1 MRIAMDWGLVARTHT
16 APLMATGT
24 GKRWSGNK
32 WLAVACAL
40 LGLSLLSTL
49 AAMTVWLDFNADDY
63 AKTDY
68 KAVLAQRQLALV
80 GALLAPALS
89 TAGSVRAMFLMP
101 RDPYRIIASSLVLLL
116 A

>member
-1 MRIAMDWGLVARTHT
+1 
-16 APLMATGT
+16 
-24 GKRWSGNK
+24 
-32 WLAVACAL
+32 
-40 LGLSLLSTL
+40 
-49 AAMTVWLDFNADDY
+49 MTVWLDFNADDY
-63 AKTDY
+63 GTTDY

-116 A
+116 AGAMMWFCCSVGFSAIDHANRTVMRQG